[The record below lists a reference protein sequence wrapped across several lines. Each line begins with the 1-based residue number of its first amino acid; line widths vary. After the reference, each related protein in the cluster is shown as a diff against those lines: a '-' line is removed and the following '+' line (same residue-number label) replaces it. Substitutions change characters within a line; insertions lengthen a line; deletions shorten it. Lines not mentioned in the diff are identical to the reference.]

1 MSKLIN
7 KIALVTGGS
16 KGIGAAIAKGLGA
29 EGATVIVNY
38 ASSRPGADKTVG
50 AIVAAGGKAIAVQ
63 GDFSKEEDIER
74 VYGEI
79 RKTFGKLD
87 VLVNNAGVYA
97 YAPIE
102 QVTVKEFHRQFD
114 LNVLG
119 LLLSTKAAIP
129 LFGPMGGSII
139 NIGSG
144 VSKMSPPFSSVYSGT
159 KGALDSITV
168 ALSKELGARKIRV
181 NALNPGLVA
190 TEGSES
196 DDPSTKAFYEFLL
209 KATPLGRIG
218 QPDDIANVA
227 VFLASDESF
236 WVNGQQ
242 IVVAGG
248 QTM

>member
-1 MSKLIN
+1 MSMLNN

-38 ASSRPGADKTVG
+38 ATSQAGADKTVA
-50 AIVAAGGKAIAVQ
+50 AIVSAGGKARSIH
-63 GDFSKEEDIER
+63 GDFCKEADIAR
-74 VYGEI
+74 VYNEIGEA
-79 RKTFGKLD
+79 FGTLD

-97 YAPIE
+97 YGPIE
-102 QVTVKEFHRQFD
+102 QVTAEDFHRQFG

-119 LLLSTKAAIP
+119 LLLSTKAAVP
-129 LFGPMGGSII
+129 LFGPNGGAII

-159 KGALDSITV
+159 KGAVDSITV
-168 ALSKELGARKIRV
+168 ALSKELGSRKIRV

-190 TEGSES
+190 TEGSET
-196 DDPSTKAFYEFLL
+196 DDPSTKAFYKFLL
-209 KATPLGRIG
+209 DATPLGRIG
-218 QPDDIANVA
+218 QPDDIARVA
-227 VFLASDESF
+227 VFLASDAAY